1 MKYERGQETTVI
13 RTGTG
18 ANQLPSSGGAA
29 GSLVIIYGAGMGRL
43 IPVDGTELLIGRDQS
58 NHVVVEQE
66 SVSRRHCVVRTK
78 DGALVL
84 QDLGSTNGTFLN
96 DEEVR
101 PPREAPL
108 RSGDLIKVGGTI
120 FKYLGAGSVEAL
132 YHEEIYRMAI
142 IDGLTEVNNRR
153 YLMEFLE
160 REMARCSRHDR
171 PLSLLL
177 FDLDRFKN
185 INEEHGHLAGD
196 AVLREIA
203 TLVRTK
209 MIRREELI
217 ARYGGDEFAI
227 VLPESTIEHA
237 RLFAKRLL
245 GQIAARRVVFDDRE
259 IAVSISIGI
268 AAMSREFTEPS
279 QFIDAADANL
289 LTAKRFGRGRT
300 IG

>member
-1 MKYERGQETTVI
+1 MFGREQETTVV
-13 RTGTG
+13 RPGGG
-18 ANQLPSSGGAA
+18 ANQVPSSGGAA
-29 GSLVIIYGAGMGRL
+29 GSLVIIYGAGMGKL
-43 IPVDGTELLIGRDQS
+43 IPIDGSELCIGRDPS
-58 NHVVVEQE
+58 NQVVVEQE
-66 SVSRRHCVVRTK
+66 SVSRRHCAVRMR

-84 QDLGSTNGTFLN
+84 QDAGSTNGTYLN
-96 DEEVR
+96 DTEVR
-101 PPREAPL
+101 PPREEPL
-108 RSGDLIKVGGTI
+108 NSGDLIKVGGTI

-160 REMARCSRHDR
+160 REMARCLRHDR

-177 FDLDRFKN
+177 FDLDKFKG

-203 TLVRTK
+203 GLVKTK

-227 VLPESTIEHA
+227 VLPESTIENS
-237 RLFAKRLL
+237 RIFAQRLL
-245 GQIAARRVVFDDRE
+245 GQISTRRVVFEERE
-259 IAVSISIGI
+259 IAVSISIGL
-268 AAMSREFTEPS
+268 AAMSKEFTEPS
-279 QFIDAADANL
+279 QFIEAADANL